1 MNKIQKIG
9 KENTYLLING
19 DGRDLSMI
27 KDKSID
33 GIITDHPYDLQ
44 KALTGGNRKFAT
56 FELFRY
62 ESKDFK
68 EKQRQKRD
76 IFTKNSQYYYKLLKI
91 FFRLQKIMKF
101 NLEYGFNNQS
111 LPKFEEYELKNIDG
125 INMLFQSL
133 IILNI

>member
-91 FFRLQKIMKF
+91 FFRL
-101 NLEYGFNNQS
+101 
-111 LPKFEEYELKNIDG
+111 
-125 INMLFQSL
+125 
-133 IILNI
+133 